1 MSAPSRSNLTLGI
14 LGGGQLGWMLG
25 TAARRLGIEC
35 VFLDPA
41 ERCPSDMVGRRIRTD
56 FDDPSG
62 LDRLAEEVDAVTY
75 EFENVPATAAARLAD
90 RRPVRPSP
98 RSLEVAQ
105 DRLTEKN
112 FIASLGVPVPAFAAV
127 NRPPELDEALARVGR
142 PAILKTRRGGYDGK
156 GQARVAVDDDAA
168 ARLAELRGAPAIAEA
183 MVPFEL
189 EASVLV
195 VRGLE
200 GDTRTWTPV
209 RNEHVGG
216 ILRRSDAPG
225 HGISPVAATAMR
237 RHAVE
242 IVNALEHVGVL
253 AVEFFVI
260 GETVLVNEI
269 APRVHNSGHLTIEHA
284 VTSQFENHV
293 RAVCGLPL
301 GSTEPRFPAATMLNA
316 IGDRPSDAELAS
328 IAIPTVDEHGD
339 EPSPITV
346 GGARWHDYRKSARP
360 GRKIGHLTL
369 VADTVDETRISEYAA
384 LIPTAGP

>member
-1 MSAPSRSNLTLGI
+1 MSRPNESKLTLGI

-25 TAARRLGIEC
+25 IAARRLGIEC

-41 ERCPSDMVGRRIRTD
+41 ERCPSDMAGRRIQTA

-62 LDRLAEEVDAVTY
+62 LDRLADQVDVVTY
-75 EFENVPATAAARLAD
+75 EFENVPASAAARLVD
-90 RRPVRPSP
+90 RLPVRPSP

-105 DRLTEKN
+105 DRLTEKT
-112 FIASLGVPVPAFAAV
+112 FIADLGVPVPKFAAID
-127 NRPPELDEALARVGR
+127 RPDDLDPALEQVGR

-156 GQARVAVDDDAA
+156 GQARIAVADDAVT
-168 ARLAELRGAPAIAEA
+168 RLAELRGAPTIAES

-195 VRGLE
+195 VRGLDGRTE
-200 GDTRTWTPV
+200 TWTPV

-225 HGISPVAATAMR
+225 HGISPIAATAMR

-242 IVNALEHVGVL
+242 IANALQHVGVL
-253 AVEFFVI
+253 AVEFFVL

-301 GSTEPRFPAATMLNA
+301 GSTEPRFPTATMLNA
-316 IGDRPSDAELAS
+316 IGDRPSEAELHAIS
-328 IAIPTVDEHGD
+328 VPTIDELGDSPVPIATGD
-339 EPSPITV
+339 
-346 GGARWHDYRKSARP
+346 ARWHDYRKAARP

-369 VADTVDETRISEYAA
+369 VADTIDEDRISKLAA
-384 LIPTAGP
+384 LVPASGR